1 MNAMQAIAG
10 IALVFGCVAGS
21 AQQTTQVQLKIEPNN
36 RTLTVSAEERVTAD
50 PDLAIL
56 HIGFQTPPS
65 DAKAAYGAG
74 AKTSNEV
81 VAALKQAGIPET
93 SIRSE
98 SQQLKSIDYKAHK
111 FELVQEW
118 TVKTSPER
126 AAEILEIAIAAGA
139 TQSGDIDWTM
149 KDVRA
154 LEEQALG
161 QAASRAKS
169 DAAVLAK
176 GMDAHLGAL
185 IYVTNQVSSVAGFQL
200 GNRNFAAIA
209 QLSEGVAA
217 RGREDKTPLAIE
229 PHKVSRTASV
239 YAVYAIE

>member
-1 MNAMQAIAG
+1 MNLTQAIAR
-10 IALVFGCVAGS
+10 IALVVGCMAGS
-21 AQQTTQVQLKIEPNN
+21 AQQTTQVQLKIEPTN

-65 DAKAAYGAG
+65 DAKAAYAAG

-93 SIRSE
+93 SIRSD

-111 FELVQEW
+111 FELVQDW
-118 TVKTSPER
+118 TVKTPPER

-139 TQSGDIDWTM
+139 TQSGEIDWTM

-161 QAASRAKS
+161 QAASRAKA
-169 DAAVLAK
+169 DAAVLAR
-176 GMDAHLGAL
+176 GMDVHLGAL
-185 IYVTNQVSSVAGFQL
+185 VYATNQVSSVAGFRVED
-200 GNRNFAAIA
+200 RNFAALG
-209 QLSEGVAA
+209 QLNASIEVK
-217 RGREDKTPLAIE
+217 GREDKTPLAIE

>member
-1 MNAMQAIAG
+1 MQG
-10 IALVFGCVAGS
+10 KQALVALVIVLGCAAAS
-21 AQQTTQVQLKIEPNN
+21 TQQTNQVQLKIEAAN

-50 PDLAIL
+50 PNLAIL

-65 DAKAAYGAG
+65 DAKAAYAAG

-118 TVKTSPER
+118 TVKTPPER

-139 TQSGDIDWTM
+139 TQSGEIEWTV

-161 QAASRAKS
+161 QAAERAKA

-176 GMDAHLGAL
+176 SMDVHLGQL
-185 IYVTNQVSSVAGFQL
+185 IYVTNQVSGDRILQTED
-200 GNRNFAAIA
+200 RNFASLA
-209 QLSEGVAA
+209 QLGLGVAA
-217 RGREDKTPLAIE
+217 MERDDKKPLAIE
-229 PHKVSRTASV
+229 PHKVSRSASV
-239 YAVYAIE
+239 YAVYSIE

>member
-1 MNAMQAIAG
+1 MDAMQVIAAL
-10 IALVFGCVAGS
+10 ALVAGCVAGS
-21 AQQTTQVQLKIEPNN
+21 AQQATQVQLKIEPTN

-65 DAKAAYGAG
+65 DAKAAYAAG
-74 AKTSNEV
+74 AKTSNDV

-118 TVKTSPER
+118 TVKTPPER
-126 AAEILEIAIAAGA
+126 AADILEIAIAAGA

-154 LEEQALG
+154 LEDQALS
-161 QAASRAKS
+161 QASARAKA
-169 DAAVLAK
+169 DAAVLAR

-185 IYVTNQVSSVAGFQL
+185 VYVTNQVSSVAGFQP
-200 GNRNFAAIA
+200 GNRNFAALG
-209 QLSEGVAA
+209 QLNASIEV
-217 RGREDKTPLAIE
+217 REREDKTPLAIE